1 MCLWEWCKYGNEAIK
16 IKSKGSLVFRTSV
29 LIALILFLQVSLL
42 IANNAYSY
50 SRATQNILDSQKS
63 TMAVAL
69 EQARN
74 DLKHSTSILNEL
86 SGDYINYSDSNFT
99 DKSELNRY
107 FALIDLAS
115 QLEAKISNNEMIECL
130 FFSSKIND
138 SQLTRYNSQIF
149 GMQKLEIDDF
159 IKNNKGFENDAID
172 ENWHIVSI
180 NGVNY
185 IMQVFSLD
193 TADIGVL
200 IKINHFVQ
208 MIENMTDQTKSQ
220 YVFADNEGN
229 IIGSGTLTFLSENN
243 KIDNSTDIVTKYE
256 KQYLLITKALGK
268 TPMLL
273 TCIVKRS
280 DVYLGIDVVQWMVIL
295 FSLISIFIILV
306 SILYLKKFIITPI
319 KELVIATKEV
329 EKGNLDYQMTEEVS
343 TSEFELLINSFNGM
357 TKEIKTL
364 KILSYEEK
372 IEKHKAELKY
382 LQMQIRPHFYLN
394 AINTI
399 SSLSLQKSNEEINK
413 FIIALSNY
421 LRYMF
426 TDNLALVTVKN
437 EVDHAVDYIKLQQ
450 IKFPNMI
457 FYMTEINKECTDF
470 LLPKFLIQTFV
481 ENIFKH
487 AFYGDNMLSIFIRAD
502 YIENA
507 GEEYAK
513 IIIEDNGEGFDESYL
528 NGGSFGKE
536 NIGITNIKK
545 TLELTYG
552 RDNLLTLSNND
563 EGGARVEVRI
573 PKSVNGSEKQ

>member
-1 MCLWEWCKYGNEAIK
+1 M
-16 IKSKGSLVFRTSV
+16 KSKGSLVFRTSA
-29 LIALILFLQVSLL
+29 LITLILFLQVSLL

-50 SRATQNILDSQKS
+50 SRVTQNILDSQKS

-69 EQARN
+69 EQAKN
-74 DLKHSTSILNEL
+74 ELKHSTSILNEL
-86 SGDYINYSDSNFT
+86 SGDYINYSVSNFS
-99 DKSELNRY
+99 DKNELNRY

-130 FFSSKIND
+130 FFASKIND

-149 GMQKLEIDDF
+149 GMQKLGIDDF

-180 NGVNY
+180 NGVSY

-208 MIENMTDQTKSQ
+208 MIESMTDRTKSQ
-220 YVFADNEGN
+220 YVFADSEGN
-229 IIGSGTLTFLSENN
+229 IVGSGTLTFLSKNN

-256 KQYLLITKALGK
+256 KQYLLITEALKK
-268 TPMLL
+268 TPILL

-295 FSLISIFIILV
+295 FSLISIFIILI

-372 IEKHKAELKY
+372 IEKHKTELKY

-426 TDNLALVTVKN
+426 TDNLALVTVKD

-450 IKFPNMI
+450 IKFPDMI
-457 FYMTEINKECTDF
+457 FYMTEINKECADF

-481 ENIFKH
+481 ENIFNH
-487 AFYGDNMLSIFIRAD
+487 AFDGDNMLSIFIRAD
-502 YIENA
+502 HIQDA

-513 IIIEDNGEGFDESYL
+513 IIIEDNGEGFDKNYL

-545 TLELTYG
+545 TLELTYD

-573 PKSVNGSEKQ
+573 PKSVNGSEKL